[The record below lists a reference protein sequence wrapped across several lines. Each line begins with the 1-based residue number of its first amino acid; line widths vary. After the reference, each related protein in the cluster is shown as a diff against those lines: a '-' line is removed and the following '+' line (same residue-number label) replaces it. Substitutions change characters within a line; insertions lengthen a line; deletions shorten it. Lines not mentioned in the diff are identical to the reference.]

1 MLIGACNPMLC
12 PICVCRQ
19 FALMMFVG
27 IFFAFFNI
35 VRLLRTMPALEV
47 DGDVASVRSE
57 VCRTPP
63 EAQLLA
69 VQGRRVLVL
78 KLHRTV
84 VAFHNVGYLEHL
96 VEEKV
101 RERSAVLARQGDK
114 DDSAGDGGR
123 VVAVLL
129 DVSQVQNF
137 SYDAG
142 QMFLEMLPLAAQ
154 VGFAVV
160 ICGATDAVGS
170 KLKDFGA
177 PIQPADLDPHR
188 MAEQIAGDNS
198 FGAAEAIWCSP
209 LRLSSVIER
218 YEDAILIAAAK
229 AFSPQSRWWSPAR

>member
-1 MLIGACNPMLC
+1 MLC
-12 PICVCRQ
+12 PICVFRQ

-47 DGDVASVRSE
+47 DSDVAAFRSE
-57 VCRTPP
+57 VSRTPP
-63 EAQLLA
+63 EAQVLA
-69 VQGRRVLVL
+69 VEGRRVLVL
-78 KLHRTV
+78 RLHRTV

-101 RERSAVLARQGDK
+101 RERSAVLARRGDK
-114 DDSAGDGGR
+114 DDCDGGR

-154 VGFAVV
+154 FGFAVV
-160 ICGATDAVGS
+160 ICGATDAVGR

-177 PIQPADLDPHR
+177 PIKPADLDPQR
-188 MAEQIAGDNS
+188 MAGQMADDDS

-209 LRLSSVIER
+209 LRLISVIER
-218 YEDAILIAAAK
+218 YEDAILIAAARQVVK
-229 AFSPQSRWWSPAR
+229 VKCPI